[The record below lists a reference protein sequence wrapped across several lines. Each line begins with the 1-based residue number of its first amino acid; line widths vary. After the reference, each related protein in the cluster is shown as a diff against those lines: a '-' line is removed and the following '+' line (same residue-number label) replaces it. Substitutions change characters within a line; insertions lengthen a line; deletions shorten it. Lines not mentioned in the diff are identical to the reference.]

1 MCLIHQKT
9 RREIRDC
16 TEERGKKSMASILSI
31 TQRTIIKRTTRR
43 LESSSQ
49 VNSYEDI
56 IGVSRIVKHFTAVL
70 MKIQVFW
77 DITPC
82 DIVNKY

>member
-1 MCLIHQKT
+1 
-9 RREIRDC
+9 
-16 TEERGKKSMASILSI
+16 MASILSI

-70 MKIQVFW
+70 MQIQVFW
-77 DITPC
+77 DVIPC